1 MFYSATKGTRLR
13 NMGYVFRGNVS
24 RRLTRYALERSL
36 HDDDYR
42 LRSIAAL
49 PLLNILWTRR
59 GARVHRSVFVWRV
72 VISVITFLFFVIPSF
87 SFPRKVI
94 GIGCRTVVARM
105 TDRSDFGWNCSILKV
120 FSKFFSGERFISFFF
135 IRYLLTF
142 LFKSNCEN
150 RISLRQNRVFSS
162 KMNFSF
168 VRYFLI
174 IFDTL
179 VNFKRFFLHHVPVIL
194 FRYHGIM
201 REHERLTLF
210 RFFYKIKYHIPT
222 LSPRLIS
229 KNRATVFLI
238 EFSPLSSKRFSLQP
252 LTLFF
257 STLEILHL
265 SIDRPVKWRVISNSI
280 TVHVQWILYAEGT
293 RLLWDERKKERER
306 ERLIKNLDERSIYG
320 NKPVGRGI
328 TRLWKECT
336 VKIYGGIAAKWRW
349 NEVFKGNWNVW
360 RRKLLRGGYY
370 SSINLSLNC

>member
-1 MFYSATKGTRLR
+1 MFYPATKGTRLR

-59 GARVHRSVFVWRV
+59 GGRVHRSVFVWRV

-87 SFPRKVI
+87 SFPWKVI

-162 KMNFSF
+162 KVNFSF

-174 IFDTL
+174 D
-179 VNFKRFFLHHVPVIL
+179 IL
-194 FRYHGIM
+194 SC
-201 REHERLTLF
+201 
-210 RFFYKIKYHIPT
+210 P
-222 LSPRLIS
+222 
-229 KNRATVFLI
+229 
-238 EFSPLSSKRFSLQP
+238 
-252 LTLFF
+252 
-257 STLEILHL
+257 
-265 SIDRPVKWRVISNSI
+265 
-280 TVHVQWILYAEGT
+280 
-293 RLLWDERKKERER
+293 
-306 ERLIKNLDERSIYG
+306 IY
-320 NKPVGRGI
+320 
-328 TRLWKECT
+328 
-336 VKIYGGIAAKWRW
+336 
-349 NEVFKGNWNVW
+349 
-360 RRKLLRGGYY
+360 
-370 SSINLSLNC
+370 